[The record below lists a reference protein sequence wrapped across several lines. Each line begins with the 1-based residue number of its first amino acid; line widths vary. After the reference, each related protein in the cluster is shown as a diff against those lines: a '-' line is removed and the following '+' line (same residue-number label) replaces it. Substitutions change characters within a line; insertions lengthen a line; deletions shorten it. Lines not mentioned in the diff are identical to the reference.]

1 MTASQKPK
9 TPSMN
14 LAIKTD
20 LTTGVVDSFCKR
32 ASRLNLSQVI
42 DNITVTEAFV
52 VDGEERRTRFTVHI
66 AFFPKDEYKAEYDVD
81 PSEILE
87 VFAAKFPLTL
97 KKEMQ
102 LEMKKLDA
110 DLKSQIADLGKGKA
124 SKTRG
129 GRGGEED
136 EDGEAGSVSGERGDD
151 EEEDWKRV
159 KEKQQTSY
167 DFDDESEGEDWDFE
181 SNGAGESAID
191 EDSEGDGA
199 EDPDVVTTSHRSGK
213 LKKAKLVE
221 RLFIQN
227 MYQATSFAFTETT
240 CTFQIEV
247 RSLQL
252 LITVGGYLF
261 SF

>member
-1 MTASQKPK
+1 
-9 TPSMN
+9 
-14 LAIKTD
+14 
-20 LTTGVVDSFCKR
+20 
-32 ASRLNLSQVI
+32 
-42 DNITVTEAFV
+42 
-52 VDGEERRTRFTVHI
+52 
-66 AFFPKDEYKAEYDVD
+66 
-81 PSEILE
+81 PSEILD
-87 VFAAKFPLTL
+87 VFAAKFPITL

-129 GRGGEED
+129 AGAGEED

-167 DFDDESEGEDWDFE
+167 DFDDAWEGEDWDVE
-181 SNGAGESAID
+181 SNGAVESAID
-191 EDSEGDGA
+191 EDSEGDSS
-199 EDPDVVTTSHRSGK
+199 EDPDVVTTLHPSGK

-227 MYQATSFAFTETT
+227 MYQATSFEFTETA

-247 RSLQL
+247 RSLRL
-252 LITVGGYLF
+252 SMTVGGYLYF
-261 SF
+261 FILIY